1 MTLGL
6 YVPGDSPL
14 HRAPAAAKLLAL
26 VVLGVGAFQ
35 LASSAW
41 MASGLALVVLLGA
54 LAGVP
59 PRTLLAHARPALV
72 MLAVIFVAHAL
83 LTTWPQGLLV
93 VLRFGLLILSATL
106 VTLTTRV
113 ADMVGVVERA
123 CGPLRRVGVSP
134 ARVGLV
140 LALAI
145 RFVPVLAEKLREI
158 REARWARGVDRPTVM
173 VLVPLLIKTLRFAD
187 QTAEAI
193 DARGFEG

>member
-6 YVPGDSPL
+6 YVPGDSAL
-14 HRAPAAAKLLAL
+14 HRAPAGAKLISL
-26 VVLGVGAFQ
+26 VVLGVAAFQ
-35 LASSAW
+35 LDSPAW
-41 MASGLALVVLLGA
+41 MAGAVALVVLLGA
-54 LAGVP
+54 LAGVS

-72 MLAVIFVAHAL
+72 MLAVIFAAHTVIAS
-83 LTTWPQGLLV
+83 WEAGLLV

-113 ADMVGVVERA
+113 ADMVAVVERV

-158 REARWARGVDRPTVM
+158 REARWARGVNRPTVM
-173 VLVPLLIKTLRFAD
+173 LLVPLLIKTLRFAD

>member
-6 YVPGDSPL
+6 FVPGNSVL
-14 HRAPAAAKLLAL
+14 HRTPAGAKLISL
-26 VVLGVGAFQ
+26 VVLGVAAFR
-35 LASSAW
+35 LDSPAW
-41 MASGLALVVLLGA
+41 MAGAVALVVLLGG
-54 LAGVP
+54 LSGVS

-72 MLAVIFVAHAL
+72 MLAVIFAAHTVMAS
-83 LTTWPQGLLV
+83 WEAGLLV

-113 ADMVGVVERA
+113 ADMVAVVERV

-134 ARVGLV
+134 ARMGLV

-158 REARWARGVDRPTVM
+158 REARWARGVNRPTVM

-193 DARGFEG
+193 DARGFED

>member
-6 YVPGDSPL
+6 YVPGDSAL
-14 HRAPAAAKLLAL
+14 HRAPAGAKLVAL
-26 VVLGVGAFQ
+26 VVLGVAAFQ
-35 LASSAW
+35 LASPAW
-41 MASGLALVVLLGA
+41 MAGAVGLVVLLGA

-72 MLAVIFVAHAL
+72 MLAVIFAAHTVIA
-83 LTTWPQGLLV
+83 TWEEGLLV

-113 ADMVGVVERA
+113 ADMVGVVERV

>member
-6 YVPGDSPL
+6 YVPGDSLL
-14 HRAPAAAKLLAL
+14 HRAPAGAKLTGL

-35 LASSAW
+35 LDAPAW
-41 MASGLALVVLLGA
+41 LAAGLGLVVLAGA
-54 LAGVP
+54 LAGVS
-59 PRTLLAHARPALV
+59 PRVQLAHARPALI
-72 MLAVIFVAHAL
+72 MLAFIFVAHAV
-83 LTTWPQGLLV
+83 LTSWQQGVSV
-93 VLRFGLLILSATL
+93 VLRFAVLITSATL

-113 ADMVGVVERA
+113 AEMVNVVERA
-123 CGPLRRVGVSP
+123 CTPLRRVGVSP

-193 DARGFEG
+193 DARGFED

>member
-14 HRAPAAAKLLAL
+14 HRAPAAAKLAAL

-41 MASGLALVVLLGA
+41 MASGLALVVVLGA

-59 PRTLLAHARPALV
+59 PRTLLVHARPALV

-83 LTTWPQGLLV
+83 LTSWPQGLLV

>member
-6 YVPGDSPL
+6 YVPGDSAL
-14 HRAPAAAKLLAL
+14 HRAPAGAKLISL
-26 VVLGVGAFQ
+26 VVLGVAAFRFD
-35 LASSAW
+35 SPAW
-41 MASGLALVVLLGA
+41 MAGAVGFVVLLGA
-54 LAGVP
+54 LAGVS

-72 MLAVIFVAHAL
+72 MLAVIFAAHTVIAS
-83 LTTWPQGLLV
+83 WEAGLLV

-113 ADMVGVVERA
+113 ADMVAVVERI

-158 REARWARGVDRPTVM
+158 REARWARGVNRPTVM
-173 VLVPLLIKTLRFAD
+173 LLVPLLIKTLRFAD

>member
-26 VVLGVGAFQ
+26 VILGVGAFQ

-54 LAGVP
+54 FAGVP

-113 ADMVGVVERA
+113 ADMVAVVERA

>member
-6 YVPGDSPL
+6 YVPGESVL
-14 HRAPAAAKLLAL
+14 HRTPAGLKLVGL

-35 LASSAW
+35 LNSAAW
-41 MASGLALVVLLGA
+41 LGAGAVVVVLAGA
-54 LAGVP
+54 LAGVS
-59 PRTLLAHARPALV
+59 PRVLAAHARPALV
-72 MLAVIFVAHAL
+72 MLAFIFAAHAV
-83 LTTWPQGLLV
+83 LTSWEQGLLV
-93 VLRFGLLILSATL
+93 VARFALLILSATL

-113 ADMVGVVERA
+113 AAMVEVVERA

-134 ARVGLV
+134 ARGGLV

-158 REARWARGVDRPTVM
+158 REARWARGVDRPTVL
-173 VLVPLLIKTLRFAD
+173 VLVPLLVKTLRFAD

-193 DARGFEG
+193 DARGFEE

>member
-14 HRAPAAAKLLAL
+14 HRAPAAAKLASL

-35 LASSAW
+35 LGSSAW
-41 MASGLALVVLLGA
+41 MAGALAVVVLLGA
-54 LAGVP
+54 CAGVP
-59 PRTLLAHARPALV
+59 PRTLLAHSRPALV
-72 MLAVIFVAHAL
+72 MLVVIFVAHAL

-113 ADMVGVVERA
+113 AEMVAVVERA